1 MEKRGREKQRKDKIR
16 QGIQKLKDLL
26 PPELKGIDG
35 QKEVDFAF
43 SFELPFYSI
52 SAWHAWEELFLAL
65 RSWNL
70 ENTANSKS
78 RLTRS
83 KSETPSTSS

>member
-35 QKEVDFAF
+35 QKEVDIEATV
-43 SFELPFYSI
+43 EP
-52 SAWHAWEELFLAL
+52 
-65 RSWNL
+65 R
-70 ENTANSKS
+70 
-78 RLTRS
+78 
-83 KSETPSTSS
+83 